1 MKNNIFLSYFWL
13 EKKKMHCR
21 LWGGGELA
29 VEAVNC
35 DIR

>member
-1 MKNNIFLSYFWL
+1 MKNNIFLSYFLL
-13 EKKKMHCR
+13 EKKKMHR
-21 LWGGGELA
+21 RSWGGGEQA